1 MSTNDLAITIAGFVA
16 LIFAYSWVTTERFK
30 SSQHWNQIQRVVN
43 DARNDIELA
52 ASRQRHPAGK
62 GLRQKI

>member
-1 MSTNDLAITIAGFVA
+1 MSTNDLAITIAGLAA

-30 SSQHWNQIQRVVN
+30 SAQCWNQIQRVVN
-43 DARNDIELA
+43 DARDDIDLA

-62 GLRQKI
+62 ALQQKI